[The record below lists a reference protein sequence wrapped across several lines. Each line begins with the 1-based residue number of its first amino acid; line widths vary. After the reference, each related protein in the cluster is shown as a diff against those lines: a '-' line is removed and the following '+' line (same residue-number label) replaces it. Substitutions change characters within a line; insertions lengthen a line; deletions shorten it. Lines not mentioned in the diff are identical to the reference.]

1 MNEMFDCSGKYDRFG
16 GEEPDDR
23 EFYMDRYDV
32 LAEAA
37 SQRLEQIQ
45 DLQAEI
51 DSRESELRDLYHQL
65 SELMAG

>member
-1 MNEMFDCSGKYDRFG
+1 MNEMYDCSGKYDRFG

-32 LAEAA
+32 LAEIE
-37 SQRLEQIQ
+37 SQRLEQIE

-51 DSRESELRDLYHQL
+51 DSREAELKDLY
-65 SELMAG
+65 SRMAELMAG

>member
-1 MNEMFDCSGKYDRFG
+1 MNEMYDCSGKYDRFG

-32 LAEAA
+32 LAEIE
-37 SQRLEQIQ
+37 SKRLEQIE

-51 DSRESELRDLYHQL
+51 DSREAELKDLYSQL
-65 SELMAG
+65 AGLMAG

>member
-1 MNEMFDCSGKYDRFG
+1 MNEMYDCSGKYDRFG

-32 LAEAA
+32 LAEIA
-37 SQRLEQIQ
+37 SQRLEQIE

-51 DSRESELRDLYHQL
+51 DSREAELKDLYSQL
-65 SELMAG
+65 AELMAG

>member
-1 MNEMFDCSGKYDRFG
+1 MNEMYDCSGRYDRFG
-16 GEEPDDR
+16 GEEPDDS
-23 EFYMDRYDV
+23 ELYMDRYDV

>member
-1 MNEMFDCSGKYDRFG
+1 MNEMYDCSGKYDRFG

-32 LAEAA
+32 LAEIE
-37 SQRLEQIQ
+37 SQRLEQIE

-51 DSRESELRDLYHQL
+51 DSREAELKDLYSQMA
-65 SELMAG
+65 ELMAG

>member
-23 EFYMDRYDV
+23 ELYMDRYDV
-32 LAEAA
+32 LAEIA
-37 SQRLEQIQ
+37 SQRLEQIEE
-45 DLQAEI
+45 LRAEI
-51 DSRESELRDLYHQL
+51 DSRESELKDLYHQL

>member
-1 MNEMFDCSGKYDRFG
+1 MNEMYDCSGKYDRFG
-16 GEEPDDR
+16 GGEPDDR
-23 EFYMDRYDV
+23 ELYMDRYDV
-32 LAEAA
+32 LAERE

>member
-1 MNEMFDCSGKYDRFG
+1 MNEMYDCSGKYDRFG

-32 LAEAA
+32 LAEIA
-37 SQRLEQIQ
+37 SQRLEQIE
-45 DLQAEI
+45 DLRAEI

>member
-1 MNEMFDCSGKYDRFG
+1 MNEMYDCSGKYDRFG

-23 EFYMDRYDV
+23 ELYMDRYDV
-32 LAEAA
+32 LEEAA

-65 SELMAG
+65 SELLAG